1 MNKRSLYNKGF
12 SLIELL
18 VVVGIIGILAAVGI
32 VSYVGYVA
40 GAQKTD
46 AQNNMQAM
54 YMVQEE
60 YKASN
65 ALNTYYTT
73 SSGNTCTP
81 NSGNHN
87 NINTNL
93 FGGKEQIDI
102 SDPKFVFCIA
112 SGSSSD
118 GGFKI
123 FSQRAD
129 GSDQMT
135 LNANNAKSGW

>member
-81 NSGNHN
+81 NSSNHN

>member
-1 MNKRSLYNKGF
+1 MISRSLFNKGF

-18 VVVGIIGILAAVGI
+18 VVVAIIGILAAVGI

-60 YKASN
+60 YKSSN

-73 SSGNTCTP
+73 NAGSSCTP
-81 NSGNHN
+81 NLSNHN
-87 NINTNL
+87 TINTNL

-112 SGSSSD
+112 NGASGD

-123 FSQRAD
+123 YSQRPD

-135 LNANNAKSGW
+135 INANNAKSGW

>member
-1 MNKRSLYNKGF
+1 LISRSLFNKGF

-18 VVVGIIGILAAVGI
+18 VVVAIIGILAAVGI

-60 YKASN
+60 YKSSN

-73 SSGNTCTP
+73 NAGSSCTP
-81 NSGNHN
+81 NLSNHN
-87 NINTNL
+87 TINTNL

-112 SGSSSD
+112 NGASGD

-123 FSQRAD
+123 YSQRPD

-135 LNANNAKSGW
+135 INANNAKSGW

>member
-1 MNKRSLYNKGF
+1 MNTRSLYNKGF

-18 VVVGIIGILAAVGI
+18 VVVAIIGILAAVGI

-65 ALNTYYTT
+65 ATNTYYTT
-73 SSGNTCTP
+73 NAGSSCTP
-81 NSGNHN
+81 NSSNHN
-87 NINTNL
+87 TINTNL

-112 SGSSSD
+112 NGASGD

-123 FSQRAD
+123 FSQRPD

>member
-12 SLIELL
+12 SLVELL

-81 NSGNHN
+81 NSSNHN

-112 SGSSSD
+112 DGAASD

-123 FSQRAD
+123 FSQRPD

-135 LNANNAKSGW
+135 LNSNNAKSGL

>member
-1 MNKRSLYNKGF
+1 MYSRSLTNKGF

-18 VVVGIIGILAAVGI
+18 VVVAIIGILAAVGI

-40 GAQKTD
+40 AAQKTD
-46 AQNNMQAM
+46 AQNTMQAM

-73 SSGNTCTP
+73 SSGGSCSPASSNHSTI
-81 NSGNHN
+81 NS
-87 NINTNL
+87 NL
-93 FGGKEQIDI
+93 FGGKEQLDI
-102 SDPKFVFCIA
+102 SDPKFIFCIA
-112 SGSSSD
+112 EGNASD
-118 GGFKI
+118 SGFKI
-123 FSQRAD
+123 YAARSD

-135 LNANNAKSGW
+135 LNANNAKNGW

>member
-1 MNKRSLYNKGF
+1 
-12 SLIELL
+12 

-60 YKASN
+60 YKTSN
-65 ALNTYYTT
+65 T
-73 SSGNTCTP
+73 GNSCTP
-81 NSGNHN
+81 NSSNHN
-87 NINTNL
+87 TINTNL

-112 SGSSSD
+112 GGSNSD

-123 FSQRAD
+123 YSQRPD

>member
-1 MNKRSLYNKGF
+1 LNKRSLYNKGF

-81 NSGNHN
+81 NSSNHN
-87 NINTNL
+87 NINTNI

-112 SGSSSD
+112 GGSGSD

-123 FSQRAD
+123 FSQRPD

>member
-1 MNKRSLYNKGF
+1 MYSRSLINKGF

-18 VVVGIIGILAAVGI
+18 VVVAIIGILAAVGI

-102 SDPKFVFCIA
+102 SDPKFIFCIA

>member
-1 MNKRSLYNKGF
+1 LYTRSFSNKGF

-40 GAQKTD
+40 SAQKTD
-46 AQNNMQAM
+46 AQNTMQAM

-73 SSGNTCTP
+73 SSGSSCNPASSNHSTI
-81 NSGNHN
+81 NS
-87 NINTNL
+87 NL
-93 FGGKEQIDI
+93 FGGREQLDI
-102 SDPKFVFCIA
+102 TDPKFIFCIA
-112 SGSSSD
+112 GGVASD
-118 GGFKI
+118 SGFKI
-123 FSQRAD
+123 YAARPD
-129 GSDQMT
+129 GSDTMT
-135 LNANNAKSGW
+135 LNANNAKNGW

>member
-1 MNKRSLYNKGF
+1 MKTRSLYNKGF

>member
-1 MNKRSLYNKGF
+1 MYSRSLTNKGF

-18 VVVGIIGILAAVGI
+18 VVVAIIGILAAVGI

-102 SDPKFVFCIA
+102 SDPKFIFCIA

>member
-1 MNKRSLYNKGF
+1 LNKRSLYNKGF

>member
-1 MNKRSLYNKGF
+1 M
-12 SLIELL
+12 
-18 VVVGIIGILAAVGI
+18 GI

-73 SSGNTCTP
+73 STGNTCTP
-81 NSGNHN
+81 NSSNHN

-112 SGSSSD
+112 GGSGSD

-123 FSQRAD
+123 FSQRPD

>member
-81 NSGNHN
+81 NSSNHN

-112 SGSSSD
+112 DGAASD

-123 FSQRAD
+123 FSQRPD

>member
-1 MNKRSLYNKGF
+1 MNTRSLYNKGF

-73 SSGNTCTP
+73 SAGNTCTP
-81 NSGNHN
+81 NSSNHN
-87 NINTNL
+87 TINTN
-93 FGGKEQIDI
+93 I
-102 SDPKFVFCIA
+102 
-112 SGSSSD
+112 
-118 GGFKI
+118 
-123 FSQRAD
+123 
-129 GSDQMT
+129 
-135 LNANNAKSGW
+135 LNNK

>member
-1 MNKRSLYNKGF
+1 LRSLFNKGF

-18 VVVGIIGILAAVGI
+18 VVVAIIGILAAVGI

-60 YKASN
+60 YKSSN

-73 SSGNTCTP
+73 NAGSSCTP
-81 NSGNHN
+81 NLSNHN
-87 NINTNL
+87 TINTNL

-112 SGSSSD
+112 NGASGD

-123 FSQRAD
+123 YSQRPD

-135 LNANNAKSGW
+135 INANNAKSGW